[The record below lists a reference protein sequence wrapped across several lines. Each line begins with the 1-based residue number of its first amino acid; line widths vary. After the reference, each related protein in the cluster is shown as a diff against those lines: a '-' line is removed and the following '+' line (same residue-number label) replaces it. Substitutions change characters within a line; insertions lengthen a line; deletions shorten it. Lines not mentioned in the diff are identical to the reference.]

1 MLSQSISSM
10 ESFASLAVVFTL
22 HRLVSLSSVPELLPA
37 VVAGNNASSGA
48 AGDKSGFLIYARDTT
63 HVVGALDLSGEGA
76 PGDIAGAAS
85 CDAADVFSAALGGYG
100 PLYGEVLDERAAL
113 YIPEKS
119 GVGAAGSYIQPGDSV
134 SRAVENSAENRYRSE
149 LAGKLDVRAECD
161 I

>member
-10 ESFASLAVVFTL
+10 ESFASLAAGVVEQRTGAAS
-22 HRLVSLSSVPELLPA
+22 RDAAGA

-119 GVGAAGSYIQPGDSV
+119 GVGAAGSYIQPGNSV
-134 SRAVENSAENRYRSE
+134 ARAVENSAENRYRSE

>member
-1 MLSQSISSM
+1 M
-10 ESFASLAVVFTL
+10 
-22 HRLVSLSSVPELLPA
+22 
-37 VVAGNNASSGA
+37 VAGNNASSGA

-134 SRAVENSAENRYRSE
+134 ARAVENSAENRYRSE
-149 LAGKLDVRAECD
+149 LAGKLNVRAESD